1 MYTGV
6 RMRGFQMSS
15 IWLGILLLLM
25 AMLMS
30 EQAQALVCLQRG
42 ELPTAESTHAY
53 EGELP
58 LRYKDKERG
67 SGLIWHIH
75 MDIPVEC
82 AWSDE
87 KGEEL
92 AAEQQSAQP
101 LYVYLDPAWQ
111 DTALNAMDL
120 DISVDHGRSIYPM
133 GKHLHVLKSD
143 QHMPSFSLMRIC
155 DHHDER
161 GCRHWRN
168 APSQDYRTPVKV
180 LLPIDLYLKH
190 PLPQAAF
197 SSRLLLQVGNN
208 QQRPDVRTR
217 LNVPVRLPGSEPSL
231 PMLPRPDASGQKAF
245 PIPLRKVLRH
255 SISLLDGGS

>member
-6 RMRGFQMSS
+6 RMRGFHVSS
-15 IWLGILLLLM
+15 VWLGILLLV
-25 AMLMS
+25 AVLMS
-30 EQAQALVCLQRG
+30 GHAQALVCLQRG

-58 LRYKDKERG
+58 LHYRDKERG

-75 MDIPVEC
+75 MDVPIEC

-87 KGEEL
+87 RGGEL
-92 AAEQQSAQP
+92 AAEQQSSQA
-101 LYVYLDPAWQ
+101 LHVYLDPAWQ
-111 DTALNAMDL
+111 DPALNAMDL
-120 DISVDHGRSIYPM
+120 EISVDHGRSIYPM
-133 GKHLHVLKSD
+133 GKRLHVLKSD
-143 QHMPSFSLMRIC
+143 QHMPTFSLLRIC
-155 DHHDER
+155 DHHDEW

-168 APSQDYRTPVKV
+168 APSQDYRAPVMI

-190 PLPQAAF
+190 PLPQATF

-217 LNVPVRLPGSEPSL
+217 INVPVHLPGSERSPSSV
-231 PMLPRPDASGQKAF
+231 PDTSQKPF
-245 PIPLRKVLRH
+245 PTPLRKMLRH
-255 SISLLDGGS
+255 SLTLLDNAM